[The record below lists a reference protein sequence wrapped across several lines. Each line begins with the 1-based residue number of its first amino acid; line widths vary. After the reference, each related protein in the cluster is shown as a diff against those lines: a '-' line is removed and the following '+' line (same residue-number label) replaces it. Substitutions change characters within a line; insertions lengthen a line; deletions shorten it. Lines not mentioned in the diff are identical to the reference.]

1 MTPFLVD
8 SNILLDIF
16 EDDAHWADWSET
28 TLQQYAASHTP
39 TINPIIYAEVS
50 VGFARIEELE
60 AVLSGCGI
68 HLLAIPKEAL
78 FLAGK
83 AFLTYKRR
91 GGAKNS
97 LLPDFF
103 IGAHAAVSGL
113 SLMTR
118 DASRY
123 HSYFPGVQLITP
135 DKKGARG

>member
-16 EDDAHWADWSET
+16 EDDAQWADWSET

-39 TINPIIYAEVS
+39 TINPVIYAEVS

-83 AFLTYKRR
+83 AFLTYRRR
-91 GGAKNS
+91 GGTKNS

-123 HSYFPGVQLITP
+123 QSYFPSVQLITP
-135 DKKGARG
+135 TVRLN